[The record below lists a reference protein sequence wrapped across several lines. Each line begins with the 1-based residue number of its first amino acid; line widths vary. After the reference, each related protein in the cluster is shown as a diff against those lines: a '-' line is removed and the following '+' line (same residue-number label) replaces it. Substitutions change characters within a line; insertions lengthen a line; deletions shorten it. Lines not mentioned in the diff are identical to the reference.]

1 MLNLTETN
9 ESTERCLRRARRRAR
24 RSGRVSSYRGG
35 TRTPVLFATI
45 SGM

>member
-9 ESTERCLRRARRRAR
+9 ESTARCLRRSRRRAR
-24 RSGRVSSYRGG
+24 RSGRVSDYRGG
-35 TRTPVLFATI
+35 VRAPVLFATI